1 MKSEKDI
8 MSVLQTFFDQN
19 EDLLIFLM
27 NGSKVNVNIPDDKF
41 KDFDVVFFTNDI
53 AKYISNSEFINKTF
67 GEILLMTE
75 PFSSFNLELFKD
87 ESDGKRYSYLI
98 QLVDG
103 NRIDMSFYELDYL
116 DEYLKLDSLTKLIG
130 DKTNR
135 IKEDIIPSDADYLL
149 RYPSS
154 EVIKECIKEF
164 WWQYLNTLKSVV
176 RKDYLLAQKYLDYT
190 REQLTQMLAW
200 EVALEN
206 GFDKNYGKEFTNI
219 TKYLSPEKLN
229 LLQQTFNTT
238 DFEDMI
244 SSLKSMKTLE
254 VKVEKI
260 LSDRMSFDYTD
271 YSHIPRSYLISK
283 DEEELASDFR

>member
-1 MKSEKDI
+1 MRSEKDI
-8 MSVLQTFFDQN
+8 MDLLETFFYQSD
-19 EDLLIFLM
+19 DLLVFLM
-27 NGSKVNVNIPDDKF
+27 NGSKINVNIPDDKF
-41 KDFDVVFFTNDI
+41 KDFDVAFFTNNS
-53 AKYISNSEFINKTF
+53 AKYKGNSEFIKKNF

-75 PFSSFNLELFKD
+75 PFNPFNLELFKD

-98 QLVDG
+98 QFVDG

-116 DEYLKLDSLTKLIG
+116 EEYLKSDSLTKLIC

-135 IKEDIIPSDADYLL
+135 IKEEMVPSDADYLL

-164 WWQYLNTLKSVV
+164 WWQFLNTLKSVA
-176 RKDYLLAQKYLDYT
+176 RNNYLLAQKYLNYT
-190 REQLTQMLAW
+190 REQLIQMLTW
-200 EVALEN
+200 QVALDN

-219 TKYLSPEKLN
+219 TNFLSPKNLN

-238 DFEDMI
+238 DFESMI
-244 SSLKSMKTLE
+244 SSLKIMKMLE

-271 YSHIPRSYLISK
+271 YSYIPRNYLISK
-283 DEEELASDFR
+283 DEEELASYF